1 MTVLALDTS
10 TEILSLCC
18 RRDNTFFELSRNID
32 LRHSEELL
40 PLADWLLCQMKA
52 SPKDIDLVVAAGG
65 PGSFTGLRIGMAGA
79 RGIAAGAGCA
89 LVSVPTL
96 DIYGQFPCGDCVVLS
111 LIDAKKKRFY
121 AAFYQGGRRLS
132 EYLDAGPE
140 ELAAM
145 AAPYPRVI
153 LRGPHAAA
161 FPAAAFPARG
171 REESVFLLDPDAGAG
186 KAAVLLRLGLEAFRR
201 GETGAGLLYVRQAE
215 VTQGRKA

>member
-1 MTVLALDTS
+1 MMALAIDTS

-18 RRDNTFFELSRNID
+18 RRDNTFFELTRNID

-40 PLADWLLCQMKA
+40 PLVDWLVRQMKA
-52 SPKDIDLVVAAGG
+52 SPEDIDLVVAAAG
-65 PGSFTGLRIGMAGA
+65 PGSFTGLRIGMASA
-79 RGIAAGAGCA
+79 KGIAAGAGCA

-96 DIYGQFPCGDCVVLS
+96 DMHGQFPCGDCVVLP

-132 EYLDAGPE
+132 DYLDAGPE

-145 AAPYPRVI
+145 AALYPRVI
-153 LRGPHAAA
+153 LTGPHAAV
-161 FPAAAFPARG
+161 FPLECRRAG
-171 REESVFLLDPDAGAG
+171 GSFLLDPDAGAG

-201 GETGAGLLYVRQAE
+201 GETKEAGLLYVRKPE
-215 VTQGRKA
+215 VGSPAG